1 VPRRWDLGKA
11 SLTLQNVLTE
21 QNGAGELLRG
31 GNGAGILP
39 QIFTARPGGTATQAH
54 FESADGAQPSF
65 RLEVKN
71 RDPKKGILE
80 FTLKAEDGVIVT
92 SRRCAANSQRTAL
105 TTRLTLNDGVHPV
118 QVLEWKQAWH
128 AGRPRPSP
136 RPCAVPAAQ
145 RGLRAGWG

>member
-1 VPRRWDLGKA
+1 MGSGQLNGKVRLQGKQPLSGALDLGKA

-21 QNGAGELLRG
+21 ENGAGELLRG

-54 FESADGAQPSF
+54 FESADGAQPSVL
-65 RLEVKN
+65 LEVKN

-92 SRRCAANSQRTAL
+92 SRRCAANSQRTGL
-105 TTRLTLNDGVHPV
+105 TTRLTLNDGVHPG
-118 QVLEWKQAWH
+118 
-128 AGRPRPSP
+128 AGIGVE
-136 RPCAVPAAQ
+136 A
-145 RGLRAGWG
+145 GLAL